1 MKLIIS
7 ISNLVSENLKIRIS
21 CDSHVTCHTSFLYK
35 AHNRVL
41 SHHRILLTMQLYT
54 IINAFL
60 LTITG
65 GVAAYGQM
73 SNMANRRLQT
83 ALGMLRAEHRQLV
96 VALIYELGRMEPG
109 EERNTARR
117 RFLDFVAHLP
127 MRSVSI
133 VEKRENDRRA
143 RYMRFHS

>member
-1 MKLIIS
+1 
-7 ISNLVSENLKIRIS
+7 
-21 CDSHVTCHTSFLYK
+21 
-35 AHNRVL
+35 
-41 SHHRILLTMQLYT
+41 MQLYT

-60 LTITG
+60 LTVTG